1 MKPQPQRV
9 TEMTLAIITHPRYLD
24 HDTGGRGH
32 PELPERITVINEQLR
47 NGTLGGKV
55 RFFEPVAAPREW
67 LLTFHSENW
76 LFRFE
81 EEVLSGRTYINH
93 PDNQVGFESYR
104 VALLSA
110 GAGLKGVDLIE
121 NQGQRIVFCSTRPP
135 GHHAEAAMPYGFCYL
150 NNCVIAARYWQQRY
164 GRQRICVL
172 DFDAHHGNGIQ
183 SAFEE
188 EADTLYISLH
198 EHPSFSYPG
207 TGLEEDDGIGAGA
220 GTICNICLQPGA
232 GDARVLKRLDSV
244 VAPRLAEFKPSA
256 LVVAAGFD
264 GHRLDDM
271 SGLRYTTGLFREL
284 GERIGT
290 WAEAYCQGR
299 VLSILEGGYHLPV
312 LGKSVEGYL
321 VGLASALEDVV

>member
-1 MKPQPQRV
+1 MKLTPL
-9 TEMTLAIITHPRYLD
+9 TIITHPGYLD
-24 HDTGGRGH
+24 HDTGGKDH
-32 PELPERITVINEQLR
+32 PELPDRIPVINGQLR
-47 NGTLGGKV
+47 NGPLGSRL
-55 RFFEPVAAPREW
+55 RFIEPEAAARKW

-121 NQGQRIVFCSTRPP
+121 KRGHRIVFCSTRPP

-150 NNCVIAARYWQQRY
+150 NNCVIAARYWQQQY

-188 EADTLYISLH
+188 EADTLYISIH

-207 TGLEEDDGIGAGA
+207 TGLEEDDGIGPGA

-232 GDARVLKRLDSV
+232 GDAQVLTRLDSL
-244 VAPRLAEFKPSA
+244 VAARLAEFKPDA

-284 GERIGT
+284 GVRIGT
-290 WAEAYCQGR
+290 WAEEYCQGR
-299 VLSILEGGYHLPV
+299 LLSILEGGYHLPV
-312 LGKSVEGYL
+312 LGESVEGYL
-321 VGLASALEDVV
+321 AGLASALEDDV